1 MSDLPYRRQSA
12 HSLSIVIPV
21 FRGEQTLDS
30 VVDELA
36 LFKNSLEASSLGI
49 SLHEVILVHDC
60 GSDRSDEVM
69 RSLAQKF
76 DFVKNVWLAR
86 NSGQHAATLAGM
98 ASSVGDWIVTMD
110 EDGQH
115 DPVSIPGMLKC
126 ALSTK
131 SDLVYGRAINRLPHS
146 HLRNLASRL
155 TKSYLLPLLTG
166 GKAHYFSSFR
176 LMLGEIGRSLAAFAS
191 NDVYLDVALS
201 WVARFAT
208 THDVITRKEK
218 REFSGYSLRSLTN
231 HFVRLVL
238 SAGTRPLRVAS
249 VIGGSSFVA
258 GLVVA
263 VMVAVGKVWYGFNV
277 VGWASMVSLLLTIGG
292 LILLVLGIIA
302 EYVGLLVRTA
312 IGRPLYVIINDR
324 ATGPLYRD

>member
-1 MSDLPYRRQSA
+1 MSNASYRSRTA

-21 FRGEQTLDS
+21 FRGEQTLGS

-36 LFKNSLEASSLGI
+36 LFKNSLETSSLGI

-60 GSDRSDEVM
+60 GADRSDEVM

-115 DPVSIPGMLKC
+115 DPDSLPGMLKC

-155 TKSYLLPLLTG
+155 TKSFLLPLLIG
-166 GKAHYFSSFR
+166 GEAHYFSSFR

-201 WVARFAT
+201 WVARSTT
-208 THDVITRKEK
+208 THDVILRKEK

-258 GLVVA
+258 GIVVA

-292 LILLVLGIIA
+292 LILFVLGIIA

-324 ATGPLYRD
+324 AIGPLYRD